1 MSVSFDNHILYY
13 SYGNVQGDDFCI
25 GLFGN
30 KEFWSDIV
38 NRWNRND
45 GIKTKFTAEDF
56 EDFTCEDELRGCQLA
71 ELEPEDKD
79 YLVRWFEK
87 DEENVMRISPKTG
100 ITWEENPQEKTSVPR
115 WITRLKTA
123 MKENDIT

>member
-1 MSVSFDNHILYY
+1 ME
-13 SYGNVQGDDFCI
+13 GDDFCI

-30 KEFWSDIV
+30 KEFWVDIM

-45 GIKTKFTAEDF
+45 GIKEKYTVEDW
-56 EDFTCEDELRGCQLA
+56 DELDVKKDLRGCELA
-71 ELEPEDKD
+71 ELEPDGKD
-79 YLVRWFEK
+79 TLVRWIEK

-123 MKENDIT
+123 MKENSIHQN